1 MPWKPIMYALLCV
14 VAPVAWGVAV
24 YWASSL
30 IERRVLHKPHAAL
43 GEATSHDDAETLPLE
58 YHI

>member
-1 MPWKPIMYALLCV
+1 MAYALLCV
-14 VAPVAWGVAV
+14 VVPVSWGLVV

-30 IERRVLHKPHAAL
+30 IEQRVLRKPYL
-43 GEATSHDDAETLPLE
+43 PSGKATSHDDAETLPLE